1 MARQKPETIEAR
13 RHAEF
18 EAAMME
24 RYRFGERLV
33 RRHAENTEKW
43 RTCSQPV
50 CRRQRACIAARV
62 PCWDKAEV
70 AEQLHSNDPLVRGVA
85 RFMSSFTG
93 AFTWR
98 MAEVP
103 DER

>member
-1 MARQKPETIEAR
+1 
-13 RHAEF
+13 
-18 EAAMME
+18 
-24 RYRFGERLV
+24 
-33 RRHAENTEKW
+33 
-43 RTCSQPV
+43 
-50 CRRQRACIAARV
+50 V

-70 AEQLHSNDPLVRGVA
+70 AEQLHSKDPLVRGVA

-103 DER
+103 DEREP